1 MVVIRPVQPDDE
13 PFLWDMG
20 WEATAVDD
28 EMRALGR
35 EAAFALPHS
44 RRYLDGWGRPGDAA
58 VVALAADGQRLGAA
72 WYRLF
77 PAEEPGWGFVA
88 PDVPELGIGVV
99 AEARGRGVGSAL
111 LDALLALAR
120 EQGYRAVS
128 LSVDRQNPARR
139 LYERKGFR
147 DAGISDPTDT
157 SVTMITHLHD
167 ASHFSNRFP

>member
-1 MVVIRPVQPDDE
+1 MVTIRPIQPDDE

-20 WEATAVDD
+20 WEAMAVDAG
-28 EMRALGR
+28 MRSLGR
-35 EAAFALPHS
+35 DAAFAIPHV
-44 RRYLDGWGRPGDAA
+44 RRYLDSWGRAGDAA
-58 VVALAADGQRLGAA
+58 VFAVTEDDQRLGAA

-77 PAEEPGWGFVA
+77 PAEDPGWGFVA
-88 PDVPELGIGVV
+88 PDVPEIGIGVAV
-99 AEARGRGVGSAL
+99 TARGKGIGSAL
-111 LDALLALAR
+111 LDALLTLAR

-157 SVTMITHLHD
+157 SVTMIAHL
-167 ASHFSNRFP
+167 